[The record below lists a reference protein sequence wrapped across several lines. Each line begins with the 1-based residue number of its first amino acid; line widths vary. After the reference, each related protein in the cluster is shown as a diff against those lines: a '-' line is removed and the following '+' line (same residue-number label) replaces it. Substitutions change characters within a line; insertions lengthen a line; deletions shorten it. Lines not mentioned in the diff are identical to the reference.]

1 VHQRD
6 VARLDDLL
14 DIEVEG
20 SFRGRIT
27 PVADALYPAR
37 LTLTFHH
44 NYNYESWEKD
54 ADFRSKSS
62 YTLYCIVACPTL
74 GETTLANRFSD
85 SRVGCV
91 LAAEHMNERQSQT
104 EQEKRETCMNHTTE
118 RALSKVPE
126 VTLIFWI
133 IKIAATT
140 LGETGGDAVSMSMNL
155 GYLVATAIF
164 AAIFLVAVVAQI
176 KAKDF
181 HPFLYWAT
189 IIATTTVGTTLADFA
204 DRSLGIGYAGG
215 TSLLFALLI
224 ASLAIW
230 YRSLGTISVDTV
242 SSPKAE
248 MFYWM
253 TIMFSQTLGTAL
265 GDWTA
270 DTAGVGYA
278 GGAMVFSTLLALIVA
293 AYYWTTLSRTLLFWG
308 AFILTRPLGA
318 VVGDFLDKPLSAGG
332 LELSRYSASAVLL
345 AFMLANILIFRQRAA
360 ERAH

>member
-1 VHQRD
+1 MD
-6 VARLDDLL
+6 NT
-14 DIEVEG
+14 IE
-20 SFRGRIT
+20 RT
-27 PVADALYPAR
+27 
-37 LTLTFHH
+37 
-44 NYNYESWEKD
+44 
-54 ADFRSKSS
+54 
-62 YTLYCIVACPTL
+62 
-74 GETTLANRFSD
+74 
-85 SRVGCV
+85 
-91 LAAEHMNERQSQT
+91 
-104 EQEKRETCMNHTTE
+104 
-118 RALSKVPE
+118 LSKVPE

-133 IKIAATT
+133 VKIAATT

-164 AAIFLVAVVAQI
+164 AAIFLVAVIAQI
-176 KAKDF
+176 KAKGF
-181 HPFLYWAT
+181 HPLLYWAT

-215 TSLLFALLI
+215 SSLLFALLM

-248 MFYWM
+248 MFYWV

-270 DTAGVGYA
+270 DTAGLGYV
-278 GGAMVFSTLLALIVA
+278 GGAILFSALLALIIA
-293 AYYWTTLSRTLLFWG
+293 AYYWTTISRTLLFWG

-332 LELSRYSASAVLL
+332 LALSRYSASAVLL
-345 AFMLANILIFRQRAA
+345 AFMLASILIFRQRAA
-360 ERAH
+360 EQAH